1 MAEAVITRG
10 GVGGGSADISN
21 ETKASLGLPNSA
33 TLDDVITS
41 LSLKDPNFAT
51 ITVTALDVDGSPIV
65 GTNITMSP
73 KGGTSLTYQTNGEG
87 KCLFKT
93 NIGQCDFT
101 EQNPGYV
108 DIIPGNVRGAATV
121 QGSVMQIKLQRKKL
135 NSDYTMSYFSNGSIK
150 FSNFLNT
157 VDVLCEGAGG
167 GGGGGFLYSI
177 WGTVPDT
184 GGSGSISEFNGSS
197 GGRGGNGYK
206 NFKSV
211 SIEPNRNYVIRIG
224 SGGSGGSASSPI
236 SGFDTSYGHRG
247 SAQLAD
253 STTSKKA
260 GDGSS
265 GGTSTFDN
273 ILSASGGGGGGGGY
287 LSDDGDG
294 GRNYV
299 YGSSGTSGNGTRS
312 GGSGGYYI
320 GSSSASG
327 TVNASKSDGW
337 EYNWVDIRY
346 SASARAGGAG
356 SGGLIQLSNFKY
368 KI

>member
-10 GVGGGSADISN
+10 GIGGGSADISN
-21 ETKASLGLPNSA
+21 ETKQSLGLNNNAS
-33 TLDDVITS
+33 LDDVIST

-121 QGSVMQIKLQRKKL
+121 QGSVMQIKLQRQKL
-135 NSDYTMSYFSNGSIK
+135 NSNSTISYFSNTSIK

-177 WGTVPDT
+177 YGSVPGS
-184 GGSGSISEFNGSS
+184 GGSGSVSEFTGSS
-197 GGRGGNGYK
+197 GGSGGKGYK
-206 NFKSV
+206 NIKSV
-211 SIEPNRNYVIRIG
+211 SVEPNRSYVIRIG
-224 SGGSGGSASSPI
+224 SGGSGGYGTSIAGSR
-236 SGFDTSYGHRG
+236 TSYAKRD
-247 SAQLAD
+247 SAGFAD
-253 STTSKKA
+253 TTTSKKA

-265 GGTSTFDN
+265 GGTSTFDS
-273 ILSASGGGGGGGGY
+273 ILSSSGGGGGGGGY
-287 LSDDGDG
+287 LSGNSDDGYNCIG
-294 GRNYV
+294 
-299 YGSSGTSGNGTRS
+299 GSSGTSGNGTRS
-312 GGSGGYYI
+312 GGSGGYYVET
-320 GSSSASG
+320 SSASG
-327 TVNASKSDGW
+327 TVNTSKTGW
-337 EYNWVDIRY
+337 EYNWVDVRY